1 MKGNNTMNKKLILTT
16 ALVSMLAVSANAEL
30 KIAGSIE
37 STYGDNETPATGTTA
52 YQGNAIGQETKFEFV
67 HTKDLVGGWKS
78 TLDMEVM
85 EVAGTVADT
94 EITIAKGATKLYISK
109 DGGSIMDQNV
119 VPGAYNARPGDNI
132 SGLSSASMDDGTIH
146 GVQNFGVQQAID
158 GFGKVELRYAPDMTA
173 ANTAGDKSVGSGG
186 GSGMEY
192 GFIGNFGV
200 DGLNVHVAKASTKN
214 ATDNGNDETDNTS
227 YGIGY
232 NFGQFAVGY
241 SKNSEDAAT
250 AGQDHT
256 QELFGVTF
264 AASDSL
270 TLGVNLSKYDSDTT
284 AAEEETVQLEIA
296 YNLGGATIAFAHQ
309 QVEDFGGTAGTDG
322 EGYMITYK
330 QSF

>member
-1 MKGNNTMNKKLILTT
+1 MKGNTMKKTMILTT

-30 KIAGSIE
+30 KIKGSIE
-37 STYGDNETPATGTTA
+37 TTYGSKEAPAVSGTPTS
-52 YQGNAIGQETKFEFV
+52 YDGNAIGQETKFEFN
-67 HTKDLVGGWKS
+67 HTKDLVGGWTSK
-78 TLDMEVM
+78 LDMEVM

-94 EITIAKGATKLYISK
+94 EITIANGDTKFFISK
-109 DGGSIMDQNV
+109 DGGSIHDNNV
-119 VPGAYNARPGDNI
+119 VPGAYNSQPADNASN
-132 SGLSSASMDDGTIH
+132 SGVDLSSGTIH

-227 YGIGY
+227 YGAGY

-241 SKNSEDAAT
+241 SKNSEDSAT

>member
-1 MKGNNTMNKKLILTT
+1 MKKTMILTT

-37 STYGDNETPATGTTA
+37 TTYGSAETPAVSGTPTS
-52 YQGNAIGQETKFEFV
+52 YNGNELGQETKFEFV

-94 EITIAKGATKLYISK
+94 EITIAKGDTKFYISK

-132 SGLSSASMDDGTIH
+132 TGLSSAAMDDGTIH
-146 GVQNFGVQQAID
+146 GVQNFGVQQSID
-158 GFGKVELRYAPDMTA
+158 GIGKVELRYAPDTTA
-173 ANTAGDKSVGSGG
+173 SNTAGDKQVGSGG

-214 ATDNGNDETDNTS
+214 AVDNGTDETDNTS
-227 YGIGY
+227 YGVGY

-250 AGQDHT
+250 AGQDHE
-256 QELFGVTF
+256 QELFGITF
-264 AASDSL
+264 AATDSL
-270 TLGVNLSKYDSDTT
+270 TLGVNLSKYDTDTT
-284 AAEEETVQLEIA
+284 ATEEETVQVEIA
-296 YNLGGATIAFAHQ
+296 YNLGGATLAFAHQ
-309 QVEDFGGTAGTDG
+309 TVEDFGGVAGTDG
-322 EGYMITYK
+322 EGFMITYK